1 LEAFQRRITCIGQE
15 VLTAVGEYM
24 DGQTHFLCVTAS
36 SLAKYKHVRA
46 RTSAA
51 FVASM
56 LEAAQSSRSC
66 FFLQNFYVY
75 SNTQNEHT
83 TNEMKSIEATCVY
96 SYSMICKHSTFL
108 ACCIELK
115 FAQ

>member
-51 FVASM
+51 FVASIF
-56 LEAAQSSRSC
+56 EAAQSLRSS
-66 FFLQNFYVY
+66 FFSLTEFFVY
-75 SNTQNEHT
+75 NNTQIEHCKENT

-96 SYSMICKHSTFL
+96 SYSMICKHSTF
-108 ACCIELK
+108 
-115 FAQ
+115 